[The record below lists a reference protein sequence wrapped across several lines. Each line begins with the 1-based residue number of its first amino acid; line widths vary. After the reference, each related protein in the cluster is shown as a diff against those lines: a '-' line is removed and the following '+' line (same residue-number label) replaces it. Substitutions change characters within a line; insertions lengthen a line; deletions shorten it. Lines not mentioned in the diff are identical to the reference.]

1 MRRRNLMIAA
11 ALVLGTGALGTA
23 VAQGHG
29 HDGGMGMR
37 GGMMGGMGPGGMG
50 GMMKGRGMM
59 DPAARAEQRLA
70 RLKAEIKPTEKQ
82 EPLWQTFA
90 EKSKAEAN
98 KAADS
103 MRQRMGDDKPM
114 TAPERLAQMQAGMKE
129 RLASMEAVNESFN
142 KLYGALTPEQKA
154 AADRHFS
161 QMGRMQGPGRDGP
174 GRGGQPAS
182 QPAAD
187 AHKH

>member
-29 HDGGMGMR
+29 PDGGMGMR

-129 RLASMEAVNESFN
+129 RLA
-142 KLYGALTPEQKA
+142 
-154 AADRHFS
+154 
-161 QMGRMQGPGRDGP
+161 
-174 GRGGQPAS
+174 
-182 QPAAD
+182 
-187 AHKH
+187 